1 MSSTTATASG
11 QLEQAEAATHHHARQ
26 DYAPTSLSRWADPLL
41 ERVGEAFSYIW
52 VVLVLLVFANV
63 LLRYVFGKGLI
74 QFEEAQWHLYA
85 IGFMLGLAYVTVKDL
100 DVRIDVLAERW
111 AFRTRAWV
119 ELYGLVLFL
128 APFIAVVLWYTL
140 PFIGYSLSIG
150 ERSDAPGGLP
160 WRWAIKAVLP
170 LAFVLLALAT
180 ASRLSRVLAYLFLDR
195 PTVAKN

>member
-1 MSSTTATASG
+1 MSNSTTTA
-11 QLEQAEAATHHHARQ
+11 AKQ
-26 DYAPTSLSRWADPLL
+26 DYAPTALSRWVDPLL
-41 ERVGEAFSYIW
+41 VRTGEAFSYIW
-52 VVLVLLVFANV
+52 VVLVLLVLLNV
-63 LLRYVFGKGLI
+63 VLRYAFGKGLI

-85 IGFMLGLAYVTVKDL
+85 IGFMLGMAYVTVKDM

-111 AFRTRAWV
+111 SFHTRAWI

-128 APFIAVVLWYTL
+128 IPFIVVVIWFAF

-160 WRWAIKAVLP
+160 WRWAIKAVM
-170 LAFVLLALAT
+170 LAAFALLALAA

-195 PTVAKN
+195 APVAKA